1 MTTDIAEQTG
11 PAANASRARSPHAGP
26 RAHLGAAVGLVP
38 FAAYLLLFLAVPAV
52 LAVGS
57 GLFDASG
64 RFTPSNLLAL
74 FDPVVLGTFWNSI
87 WLSALSAAIGV
98 VVGFVLCYA
107 LQGFR
112 PGGVV
117 RTVVDAASSML
128 AQFGGVMLAFAV
140 IATIGLQGLITL
152 WLRSWLGIDLFASG
166 PWLYGMPG
174 LVIAYIYFQ
183 VPLMVITFMPALTA
197 LRPQWVEATLTLGG
211 TRRTFWRRVGL
222 PLLTPALL
230 ASFLLLFANSFSA
243 YATAAAL
250 ASQGSPIVPLQIRTA
265 LTSETVLGRQG
276 LAGVLAL
283 GMIVVMA
290 VVMWAYSWMARR
302 ASRWQS

>member
-1 MTTDIAEQTG
+1 MTAISSERTG
-11 PAANASRARSPHAGP
+11 SAATGRRPPSRRGFGAG
-26 RAHLGAAVGLVP
+26 LGLVP
-38 FAAYLLLFLAVPAV
+38 FAAYLLLFLAIPAV
-52 LAVGS
+52 LAIGS
-57 GLFDASG
+57 GLFDAAG
-64 RFTPSNLLAL
+64 RFAPGNLLAL

-87 WLSALSAAIGV
+87 WLSALTAGIGV

-107 LQGFR
+107 LQGFP
-112 PGGVV
+112 PGGAV
-117 RTVVDAASSML
+117 RTIVDAASSML
-128 AQFGGVMLAFAV
+128 AQFGGVMLAFAI
-140 IATIGLQGLITL
+140 IATIGLQGLVTV
-152 WLRSWLGIDLFASG
+152 WLRTAFGIDLFASG

-174 LVIAYIYFQ
+174 LVIAYVYFQ

-211 TRRTFWRRVGL
+211 TRGTFWRRVAL
-222 PLLTPALL
+222 PLLAPSLL

-265 LTSETVLGRQG
+265 LTSETVLGRQNQ
-276 LAGVLAL
+276 AGVLAL

-290 VVMWAYSWMARR
+290 VVMWAYSWMSRR
-302 ASRWQS
+302 ASRWQA